1 MRPFDLQI
9 QTRKL
14 HSATDTPKP
23 GALDAGDSTLPLSK
37 GEKPLQEKAAN
48 KS

>member
-9 QTRKL
+9 QTHKSR
-14 HSATDTPKP
+14 SATDAVEP
-23 GALDAGDSTLPLSK
+23 GALAAGDSTLPLSK
-37 GEKPLQEKAAN
+37 AQKPSQEKAAN